1 MLSRKADRALKNKT
15 GRRVLFLFLFACQK
29 AKNEKMGNEGKGSST
44 SAGGGVC
51 DTRRITSGNCVY
63 RGQCP
68 NTSALM
74 RLPAFTAV
82 PLWRSIFQLSLT
94 TKKRKVSAW
103 VLMYVDV

>member
-1 MLSRKADRALKNKT
+1 
-15 GRRVLFLFLFACQK
+15 
-29 AKNEKMGNEGKGSST
+29 
-44 SAGGGVC
+44 
-51 DTRRITSGNCVY
+51 
-63 RGQCP
+63 
-68 NTSALM
+68 M